1 MGGFLFVI
9 YLLKILM
16 KLSLSHHSKNLNLS
30 PPSKDG
36 TLSLLHAKM

>member
-16 KLSLSHHSKNLNLS
+16 KLSLSPLNKFK
-30 PPSKDG
+30 PFTPI
-36 TLSLLHAKM
+36 